1 MQEKESII
9 RLWFD
14 MWLQQED
21 KGIDNIFAEDVVYIE
36 SWGPKYESRAA
47 VKHWF
52 DEWNTRGKVVIW
64 DIKQYFHKGNQTIVE
79 WHFRNEMN
87 SGVIEQ
93 FDGMTLIEWTQDSKI
108 RFLKEFGCNI
118 NNYNPYRNGDIS
130 QFREEKANCF

>member
-52 DEWNTRGKVVIW
+52 DEWNIRGKVVIW

-118 NNYNPYRNGDIS
+118 NNYNPYQNGDIS
-130 QFREEKANCF
+130 QFREEKANWF

>member
-64 DIKQYFHKGNQTIVE
+64 DIKQYFHKGSQTIVE
-79 WHFRNEMN
+79 WHFKNEMN

-93 FDGMTLIEWTQDSKI
+93 FDGMTLIEWTSDSKI

-118 NNYNPYRNGDIS
+118 NNYNPYQNGDIS
-130 QFREEKANCF
+130 QFREEKANWF

>member
-79 WHFRNEMN
+79 WHFKNEMN
-87 SGVIEQ
+87 SGVTEQ

-118 NNYNPYRNGDIS
+118 NNYNPYRNGDTP
-130 QFREEKANCF
+130 QFRDEKANWF

>member
-52 DEWNTRGKVVIW
+52 DEWNIRGKVVIW

-118 NNYNPYRNGDIS
+118 NNYNPYRNGDIP
-130 QFREEKANCF
+130 QFREEKANWF

>member
-118 NNYNPYRNGDIS
+118 NNYNPYRNGDIP
-130 QFREEKANCF
+130 Q

>member
-52 DEWNTRGKVVIW
+52 NEWNARGKVVIW
-64 DIKQYFHKGNQTIVE
+64 DVKQYFHKGNQTIVE
-79 WHFRNEMN
+79 WYFRNEMKDRK
-87 SGVIEQ
+87 SVV
-93 FDGMTLIEWTQDSKI
+93 
-108 RFLKEFGCNI
+108 
-118 NNYNPYRNGDIS
+118 
-130 QFREEKANCF
+130 